1 MQACKCLHVEHA
13 LISLHTFK
21 IPCPSLDMRRSNG
34 RWCGHTHAHTHART
48 HARMHTHTHTH
59 NLMEE
64 EDGGQVWESVWL
76 PIVDFLVLCFRF
88 ETVISQGLFFVVCFM
103 LFVCFVFVLF
113 FIEAR
118 NASSNQVQITVL
130 NAFNILHT
138 ESCVTR
144 WWAFFYSLK
153 WEKQN
158 ECTQQQQKT
167 HKKQQ
172 HNNNNKTKNDN
183 KQTTQQQQTALC

>member
-1 MQACKCLHVEHA
+1 MHAHTHRYTHTQPYSCCTFSFSFFLTIHVDTGTLLLLLSQHLCSCKCQHVVHA

-34 RWCGHTHAHTHART
+34 RWCGHTHMHARNHART
-48 HARMHTHTHTH
+48 PPPPPHTHTH

-64 EDGGQVWESVWL
+64 EDGGQVWESDWL

-88 ETVISQGLFFVVCFM
+88 ETVISQGLFFVVCFII
-103 LFVCFVFVLF
+103 FVCFVFVLF

-138 ESCVTR
+138 ETCVTR
-144 WWAFFYSLK
+144 WWAFCF
-153 WEKQN
+153 
-158 ECTQQQQKT
+158 
-167 HKKQQ
+167 
-172 HNNNNKTKNDN
+172 
-183 KQTTQQQQTALC
+183 